1 MKTTNKRLAIGLTPL
16 IALVL
21 ASGASWRLWDGS

>member
-1 MKTTNKRLAIGLTPL
+1 MKMTMKGLAIRLAPL
-16 IALVL
+16 IAFVL

>member
-1 MKTTNKRLAIGLTPL
+1 MKTTIKRLAIRLAPL
-16 IALVL
+16 VALIL